1 MEKKNIKIWTD
12 LENDDRVV
20 KRYVDLPKG
29 MKEAKCIKCGG
40 SNLIGA
46 IITET
51 ADEQDP
57 NIVCLDCG
65 FWRD

>member
-1 MEKKNIKIWTD
+1 MNKEKTNKKDEKTND
-12 LENDDRVV
+12 LEIRG
-20 KRYVDLPKG
+20 KCPLPKG
-29 MKEAKCIKCGG
+29 CENEKCTKCGS

-57 NIVCLDCG
+57 NILCLDCG
-65 FWRD
+65 YWRD